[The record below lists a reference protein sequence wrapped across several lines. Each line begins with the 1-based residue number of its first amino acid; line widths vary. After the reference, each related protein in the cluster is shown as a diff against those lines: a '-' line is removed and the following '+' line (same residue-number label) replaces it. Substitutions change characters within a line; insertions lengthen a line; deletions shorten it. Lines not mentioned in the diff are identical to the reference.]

1 MFRPASCLPQLL
13 RLFVH
18 PIEETG
24 LLGGPAATTDTHEQ
38 QSAHQRICQHFHRL
52 QGSEH
57 ALGPTSPISDSP
69 CSCAALPGGPA
80 AQRHGAREQQVAGF
94 RVRFQGP
101 LPSSQTHPSVLRCQA
116 GLLRSDTA
124 PVSNSPHTNTAARP
138 GAAPSPFQPV
148 GPSLF
153 APAPGGG
160 GAGGNAG
167 GLLFPGSSPFSA
179 ALPGGHG
186 SAGERAGAGAGAPAA
201 QGLGGE
207 GWHAGSAAA
216 PAQGLGEDRPHGSR
230 EDRPHGSG
238 GAGFSGGGQGLVPRA
253 SGGRSGSGGMT
264 YASGGQGP
272 GEDRPHGSGGAGFGG
287 GGQGLVPRASG
298 GGSGGAAP
306 ASRLPPLSPAGGGRS
321 AQALRAS
328 AATLTPVPEVADHP
342 APGRRAAAREAAAV
356 GRRAAGAG

>member
-1 MFRPASCLPQLL
+1 MPALSQVLRFRACFKANVSHLKTDPAD
-13 RLFVH
+13 
-18 PIEETG
+18 
-24 LLGGPAATTDTHEQ
+24 A
-38 QSAHQRICQHFHRL
+38 
-52 QGSEH
+52 
-57 ALGPTSPISDSP
+57 
-69 CSCAALPGGPA
+69 
-80 AQRHGAREQQVAGF
+80 
-94 RVRFQGP
+94 
-101 LPSSQTHPSVLRCQA
+101 LRCQA
-116 GLLRSDTA
+116 GLVRIDTA
-124 PVSNSPHTNTAARP
+124 PASSSPRINTAVRP

-186 SAGERAGAGAGAPAA
+186 SAGERAGVAAGASAA

-207 GWHAGSAAA
+207 GWRAGPGAA
-216 PAQGLGEDRPHGSR
+216 PASGPGEDRPHGSR
-230 EDRPHGSG
+230 EDRPHGSREDRPYGSG
-238 GAGFSGGGQGLVPRA
+238 GAGFSGGGQGLVHRA

-264 YASGGQGP
+264 YGSGGQGP
-272 GEDRPHGSGGAGFGG
+272 GEDRPYGSG

-328 AATLTPVPEVADHP
+328 AATLTPVPEVADSQRLDNAQLP
-342 APGRRAAAREAAAV
+342 EKLQRLEDEPLGLADMGRG
-356 GRRAAGAG
+356 GRLNRV